1 MADAPG
7 AREKRAAILVIHG
20 IGEQRPYEA
29 LDAFV
34 QGVARCLRVPP
45 GTMQHRLSWR
55 DGRAESL
62 IRMPLAAPLNDTG
75 AVAID
80 LYEHYWAAQVERRIG
95 LRQVLA
101 WVVRTSL
108 TPLRSWTTNPR
119 LLEQERWHSKLLL
132 VLREFARAVAL
143 IGLALLIL
151 FPFLWALLQ
160 ERATGSPGGPARMQ
174 GVVSGSIAEVWE
186 GLARAP
192 HPLLLILWAAM
203 IALAIAQIVNWRR
216 LLKGA
221 ARDQASLARA
231 TYPLWRTATLVM
243 AAVLLAGAWV
253 LDARRGLRAVEL
265 ALGVA
270 GALWNRPTLAVLADV
285 AAILVLRRFL
295 IKFLGDVALYVN
307 EDERAFSYR
316 TRDDIL
322 KAAQRH
328 LRALLLDPQYAAVY
342 VAGHSLGS
350 VIAYDTIGLAVR
362 EMRSDPDSA
371 DPAVRSDGPD
381 RLTRAGFDRLRGL
394 LTFGSPLDK
403 IQYFFRTDV
412 RDTQAIRAQILS
424 SLHGFRRKASGR
436 QYGDMQLAPYRLP
449 SPPRFL
455 WLNVFSCVDPVS
467 GRLDYFSVDEQ
478 VHLWFARPLT
488 AHLGYWTD
496 RRFYEHVVTWLRSN
510 SR

>member
-1 MADAPG
+1 
-7 AREKRAAILVIHG
+7 
-20 IGEQRPYEA
+20 
-29 LDAFV
+29 
-34 QGVARCLRVPP
+34 
-45 GTMQHRLSWR
+45 
-55 DGRAESL
+55 
-62 IRMPLAAPLNDTG
+62 
-75 AVAID
+75 
-80 LYEHYWAAQVERRIG
+80 
-95 LRQVLA
+95 
-101 WVVRTSL
+101 
-108 TPLRSWTTNPR
+108 
-119 LLEQERWHSKLLL
+119 
-132 VLREFARAVAL
+132 
-143 IGLALLIL
+143 
-151 FPFLWALLQ
+151 
-160 ERATGSPGGPARMQ
+160 
-174 GVVSGSIAEVWE
+174 
-186 GLARAP
+186 
-192 HPLLLILWAAM
+192 
-203 IALAIAQIVNWRR
+203 
-216 LLKGA
+216 
-221 ARDQASLARA
+221 
-231 TYPLWRTATLVM
+231 
-243 AAVLLAGAWV
+243 
-253 LDARRGLRAVEL
+253 
-265 ALGVA
+265 VA

-362 EMRSDPDSA
+362 EMRSDPDA
-371 DPAVRSDGPD
+371 AEPAVQSGGPD
-381 RLTRAGFDRLRGL
+381 RLTRAGFNRLRGL

-510 SR
+510 GR

>member
-1 MADAPG
+1 M
-7 AREKRAAILVIHG
+7 
-20 IGEQRPYEA
+20 
-29 LDAFV
+29 
-34 QGVARCLRVPP
+34 QGLARCLRVAP
-45 GTMQHRLSWR
+45 GTMQHRLLWR

-62 IRMPLAAPLNDTG
+62 IRVSLAAPLNDSG
-75 AVAID
+75 AMALD

-95 LRQVLA
+95 LRRVLA

-119 LLEQERWHSKLLL
+119 LLEQERWRSRLLL
-132 VLREFARAVAL
+132 VLRESARAVV
-143 IGLALLIL
+143 LALLAVLIL
-151 FPFLWALLQ
+151 FPFLWAFLQ
-160 ERATGSPGGPARMQ
+160 ERATGSAGAPPRMQ
-174 GVVSGSIAEVWE
+174 GVVSASITEAWGALE
-186 GLARAP
+186 RAP
-192 HPLLLILWAAM
+192 HPLLLILWAAT
-203 IALAIAQIVNWRR
+203 IALAIAQIVNWHV

-221 ARDQASLARA
+221 ARDQASLAQGA
-231 TYPLWRTATLVM
+231 YPLWRRATLAL
-243 AAVLLAGAWV
+243 AAALLLGAWALDEWGGLRVGELARGLAGA
-253 LDARRGLRAVEL
+253 
-265 ALGVA
+265 LGN
-270 GALWNRPTLAVLADV
+270 LPTLAVLAAAAAFV
-285 AAILVLRRFL
+285 ALRRFL
-295 IKFLGDVALYVN
+295 VKFLGDVALYVN
-307 EDERAFSYR
+307 EDERAFSFR
-316 TRDDIL
+316 TRDEIL
-322 KAAQRH
+322 RAAQRH

-350 VIAYDTIGLAVR
+350 VIAYDTIGLAAR
-362 EMRSDPDSA
+362 EMRA
-371 DPAVRSDGPD
+371 DPESAEAAGRSEGPE

-436 QYGDMQLAPYRLP
+436 EYGDLQLAPYRLP

-467 GRLDYFSVDEQ
+467 GRLDYFSVDQQ
-478 VHLWFARPLT
+478 VHLWFARPLN

-510 SR
+510 PR

>member
-1 MADAPG
+1 MAEVPG
-7 AREKRAAILVIHG
+7 PQEKRAAILVIHG

-34 QGVARCLRVPP
+34 QGLARRLRVAP
-45 GTMQHRLSWR
+45 GTMQHRLKWR

-75 AVAID
+75 ALAID
-80 LYEHYWAAQVERRIG
+80 LHEHYWAAEVERRIG
-95 LRQVLA
+95 LRRVLA

-119 LLEQERWHSKLLL
+119 LLEQERWHSRLLL
-132 VLREFARAVAL
+132 VLREFARAVGL
-143 IGLALLIL
+143 ILFAVLIL
-151 FPFLWALLQ
+151 FPFLWACLQ
-160 ERATGSPGGPARMQ
+160 ERAAGSPGAPRTQ
-174 GVVSGSIAEVWE
+174 GVVGASLAAAWGV
-186 GLARAP
+186 LARAP

-203 IALAIAQIVNWRR
+203 IALAIAQVANWRG

-221 ARDQASLARA
+221 ARDQASLARGS
-231 TYPLWRTATLVM
+231 YPLWRRATLAL
-243 AAVLLAGAWV
+243 AAALLAGAWA
-253 LDARRGLRAVEL
+253 LDARRGLGVGEL
-265 ALGVA
+265 ARGLA
-270 GALWNRPTLAVLADV
+270 GALGNLPTLAVLADV
-285 AAILVLRRFL
+285 VAIAALRRFL
-295 IKFLGDVALYVN
+295 VKYLGDVALYVN
-307 EDERAFSYR
+307 EDERAFSFR
-316 TRDDIL
+316 TRDAIL
-322 KAAQRH
+322 KTTQRH

-362 EMRSDPDSA
+362 EMRA
-371 DPAVRSDGPD
+371 DPGAAETAGRSGGPD

-436 QYGDMQLAPYRLP
+436 EYGDMRLARYRLP
-449 SPPRFL
+449 SPPRFR
-455 WLNVFSCVDPVS
+455 WLNVFSFADPVS
-467 GRLDYFSVDEQ
+467 GRLDYFTVDEQ
-478 VHLWFARPLT
+478 AQLWLFPWPT
-488 AHLGYWTD
+488 AHLRYWTD
-496 RRFYEHVVTWLRSN
+496 PRFYEHVVTWLRSN
-510 SR
+510 H